1 MEGITKNKADGI
13 SRHLFKYYSTWEV
26 GCMYKVVLADL
37 PPKIKGMI
45 VKEDDCFTILLNSRL
60 SREQNMKTYL
70 HEKKHIERGYF
81 ENGGDVDQI
90 ERDAHQE

>member
-1 MEGITKNKADGI
+1 M
-13 SRHLFKYYSTWEV
+13 
-26 GCMYKVVLADL
+26 DL
-37 PPKIKGMI
+37 PPKIRGFVVRRNGEDTI
-45 VKEDDCFTILLNSRL
+45 VLNSRL

-70 HEKKHIERGYF
+70 HEKKHIERGDF